1 MPNIIL
7 KLISIEYWNIYMFSL
22 QILDISN
29 NPLGVLPS
37 VISSLESLVELY
49 THNVGIVDLT
59 IVCHLKNL
67 TKLSAGQNYIDVI
80 PDEISTLPLTVFD
93 MSGLP
98 LLAAGSGF
106 STHSVNKLLDQ
117 FYVYSKITVKVCI

>member
-1 MPNIIL
+1 
-7 KLISIEYWNIYMFSL
+7 MFSL